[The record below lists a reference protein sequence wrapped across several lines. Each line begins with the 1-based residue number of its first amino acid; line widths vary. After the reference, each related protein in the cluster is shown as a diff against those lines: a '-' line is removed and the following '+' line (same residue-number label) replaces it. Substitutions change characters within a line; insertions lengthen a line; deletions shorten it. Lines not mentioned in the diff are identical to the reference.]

1 MFTQFPLFRSHL
13 DLAHQYW
20 TILVHPGDTV
30 IDATC
35 GNGHDTLK
43 LAQLALH
50 SDQGHV
56 IGIDLQEQSLLATKA
71 RLMEHLSP
79 DLLRR
84 VQLICGCHSSFPE
97 IPPKSVRLIVY
108 NLGYLP
114 KGDKSRTTLAKTT
127 IESLQ
132 AAFPLLM
139 PGGVICV
146 TCYPGHE
153 EGEKEEKA
161 VLDFV
166 RGLDP
171 HEWCCTYQQ
180 WMNRQKAPGLLL
192 IQRQEA

>member
-13 DLAHQYW
+13 DLAHHYW
-20 TILVHPGDTV
+20 TTLVHFGDTV

-43 LAQLALH
+43 LAQLAL
-50 SDQGHV
+50 DDNQGLV
-56 IGIDLQEQSLLATKA
+56 IGIDLQKQSLDATKS
-71 RLMEHLSP
+71 RLMEQLSP
-79 DLLRR
+79 AQWQR
-84 VQLICGCHSSFPE
+84 VQLICSCHTSFPE
-97 IPPKSVRLIVY
+97 LPVQSVRLIVY

-114 KGDKSRTTLAKTT
+114 KGDKSKTTVVKTT

-132 AAFPLLM
+132 AAFPLIM
-139 PGGVICV
+139 PGGVICI

-153 EGEKEEKA
+153 EGEREEKA

-166 RGLDP
+166 QNLDP

-180 WMNRQKAPGLLL
+180 WVNRQKAPGLLL
-192 IQRQEA
+192 IQRRIT